1 MRIGIWSPSRMGL
14 TSRSLADHHLALDS
28 AGRADHREEV
38 LDNDWLP
45 AHGLAEFRRCNL
57 FEDSAK
63 LLAADDRPEPGCC
76 AYCPPAPPRL
86 RDACAKFAPDSSRS
100 LAGDDMRRRSAK
112 HSPLTG
118 SCYDRRARPRPHR
131 SSENLISPGVMV
143 EWWPEAGVLIGAKMG
158 RRTHQIRALSAGIR
172 GPRCRCRAPS
182 FLPRMRPM

>member
-1 MRIGIWSPSRMGL
+1 MVSVENGIDVSIVSR
-14 TSRSLADHHLALDS
+14 LALDS

-86 RDACAKFAPDSSRS
+86 RDACAKFAPDSSLEQS
-100 LAGDDMRRRSAK
+100 GFEPSV
-112 HSPLTG
+112 PLQSDGT
-118 SCYDRRARPRPHR
+118 
-131 SSENLISPGVMV
+131 
-143 EWWPEAGVLIGAKMG
+143 
-158 RRTHQIRALSAGIR
+158 
-172 GPRCRCRAPS
+172 
-182 FLPRMRPM
+182 